1 MSRRRS
7 LVVGTKDIAED
18 AVGIARVSGK
28 DQEDGYSL
36 DSQEKLMHTY
46 TDGHHMRLIKVF
58 KIAESASKSKQ
69 RKIFR
74 QAMKFIEEHGI
85 KHLVVEKVDRH
96 ARNFHDAVETHDWL
110 MADEMRKVH
119 FIKDSIA
126 LHKNSRSQ
134 EWLNWGIRVV
144 MAKNYVDNLRE
155 EAMKGWAEKL
165 AQGWMP
171 GVPPPG
177 YTNVTRDSRR
187 IQIPDE
193 RNWRIIKEMFELYIQ
208 PGQSGK
214 TITKEMA
221 RRGVLTRKGRP
232 YAHGRVDDML
242 TNPFYVG
249 IIRWDGR
256 EYPGRHETFI
266 SRQLWD
272 KVQQKMHSGRPVV
285 YKKHNPLFKNMIT
298 CEICGG
304 VVTWQLQKGR
314 YYGACQRRNPACKV
328 KKTIRE
334 DRLEETIQ
342 DLLNDLV
349 CPSSELIEW
358 VVVQLKKRGETTSQA
373 REDSLASINAQIERL
388 MRMDADLYDDKLAGD
403 IPRELYKTK
412 HDTFMEQLGE
422 LKSQQSA
429 LESKNKNDLPQR
441 LALLKLSQ
449 KAAELYASRTTQ
461 QKRVILTKLFSSF
474 TYSDGAVSVKYSKF
488 AEVIAN
494 KTLKTKEILGR

>member
-1 MSRRRS
+1 MRES
-7 LVVGTKDIAED
+7 

-36 DSQEKLMHTY
+36 DSQEKLMHVY
-46 TDGHHMRLIKVF
+46 ADNHNLRLMKVY

-74 QAMKFIEEHGI
+74 QAMGFVEEHDI
-85 KHLVVEKVDRH
+85 KHLIVEKVDRH

-110 MADEMRKVH
+110 LADELRKVH
-119 FIKDSIA
+119 FIKDSII

-165 AQGWMP
+165 AQGWLP

-177 YTNVTRDSRR
+177 YVNVTRDGRR

-193 RNWRIIKEMFELYIQ
+193 KCWRIVKEMFELYLQ

-221 RRGVLTRKGRP
+221 RRGLLTRKGRP
-232 YAHGRVDDML
+232 YNHSHVYKIL
-242 TNPFYVG
+242 TNPFYIG
-249 IIRWDGR
+249 RIQWDGK
-256 EYPGRHETFI
+256 EYPGKQETFI
-266 SRQLWD
+266 SPQTWNR
-272 KVQQKMHSGRPVV
+272 VQEKMHDGRPIY
-285 YKKHNPLFKNMIT
+285 YKKHNPLFKNLIICDT
-298 CEICGG
+298 CGG
-304 VVTWQLQKGR
+304 VVSWQLQKGR
-314 YYGACQRRNPACKV
+314 FYGACQRRNPACKV

-334 DRLEETIQ
+334 DRLEATVEEH
-342 DLLNDLV
+342 LNSLV
-349 CPSSELIEW
+349 CPSPELIDW
-358 VVVQLKKRGETTSQA
+358 AVAQLKRNGETKSMSS
-373 REDSLASINAQIERL
+373 EDSLKSITMQVDRL
-388 MRMDADLYDDKLAGD
+388 LRMDADLYDDKLAGD
-403 IPRELYKTK
+403 IPKDIYQSK
-412 HDTFMEQLGE
+412 HASFMEQLDD
-422 LKSQQSA
+422 LRKQKDR
-429 LESKNKNDLPQR
+429 LESKAKNNLPQR

-449 KAAELYASRTTQ
+449 RAAELYASRTIE

-474 TYSDGAVSVKYSKF
+474 IYSNGSVSVTYSKF

-494 KTLKTKEILGR
+494 KSLKTRQILGR